1 MDAPSPGTLPRAER
15 TDRALG
21 IPAFRLYFAG
31 SVISVPGNWMQMTAQ
46 AWLVL
51 DMTGSPL
58 MLAWVT
64 TMQFLPIMLFSLIGG
79 AVADRFRRRELLIW
93 TQCIGAVQAAALA
106 LIVASGGVEM
116 WHILALAALLGTV
129 SAIDQPL
136 RQAFVADLVP
146 QEALPN
152 GIALGALAMNIGRV
166 IGPAIGGLV
175 LAATGPAAAFALNA
189 ITFVLFAICLGTIRP
204 GHLAQVGRTG
214 RTTLLAD
221 VREGLGFALNSPMI
235 QVLLVATGFIGL
247 FGQNFSTMVPMVAEL
262 IVHATKAQF
271 GLLNSCL
278 GLGSLCAAFT
288 VSRSG
293 RPTMGRILFAGL
305 AFGIL
310 LIAIALAERLWLSCA
325 LFFCVG
331 AAAVTFSTSIQTAFQ
346 LLTPVHMR
354 GRLASMVTLLIV
366 GSSPIGAILTGVVAE
381 QAVWAAVALNGV
393 MCIAGIALASRRA
406 WGLAQDRRLP
416 VI

>member
-1 MDAPSPGTLPRAER
+1 MDAPSSGPLPRAPR
-15 TDRALG
+15 ADRALQV
-21 IPAFRLYFAG
+21 PAFRLYFMG

-64 TMQFLPIMLFSLIGG
+64 TLQFLPIMLFALIGG
-79 AVADRFRRRELLIW
+79 AVADRFKRRELLIA
-93 TQCIGAVQAAALA
+93 TQCIGALQAGGLA
-106 LIVASGGVEM
+106 LIVASGALEM
-116 WHILALAALLGTV
+116 WHIFALAALLGTV

-152 GIALGALAMNIGRV
+152 GIALGALSMNIGRV

-175 LAATGPAAAFALNA
+175 LAAMGPAAAFTLNA
-189 ITFVLFAICLGTIRP
+189 VTFVLFAISLCYIRP
-204 GHLAQVGRTG
+204 GHLAQIARTH

-221 VREGLGFALNSPMI
+221 VREGLSYALSSPLV

-247 FGQNFSTMVPMVAEL
+247 FGQNFSTMVPLVAEL
-262 IVHATKAQF
+262 LVHATKAQF

-278 GLGSLCAAFT
+278 GIGSLLAALS

-293 RPTMGRILFAGL
+293 RPTMGRILLAGL
-305 AFGIL
+305 SFGLL
-310 LIAIALAERLWLSCA
+310 LIAIAVTDTLWLSCA
-325 LFFCVG
+325 LFLAVG
-331 AAAVTFSTSIQTAFQ
+331 AAAVTFSTSIQTSFQ
-346 LLTPVHMR
+346 LLTPTHMR

-366 GSSPIGAILTGVVAE
+366 GSSPIGAIVTGLVAE
-381 QAVWAAVALNGV
+381 HAVWAAVALNGV
-393 MCIAGIALASRRA
+393 MCILGIALAARRA
-406 WGLAQDRRLP
+406 WGLGQGAGLP
-416 VI
+416 QI

>member
-1 MDAPSPGTLPRAER
+1 MDAPSPGSLRRAAR
-15 TDRALG
+15 TDRALK

-106 LIVASGGVEM
+106 LIVASGAVEM

-166 IGPAIGGLV
+166 IGPALGGLV
-175 LAATGPAAAFALNA
+175 LAATGPAAAFTLNA

-204 GHLAQVGRTG
+204 GHLARVGRTG

-310 LIAIALAERLWLSCA
+310 LIAIALTERLWLSCA

-331 AAAVTFSTSIQTAFQ
+331 AAAVTFSTSIQTSFQ

-366 GSSPIGAILTGVVAE
+366 GSSPIGAILTGIIAE

-393 MCIAGIALASRRA
+393 MCIAGIALATRKA
-406 WGLAQDRRLP
+406 WGLAVNRRLP
-416 VI
+416 AI